1 MSSPIALVV
10 AVTLLGVNAFFVAG
24 EFALLAARR
33 SRLETLASDG
43 DARAGG
49 ALRAISELS
58 VMLAG
63 AQLGITMASLALG
76 AIAEP
81 AIAHG
86 LEGLLQRTDLPEGAV
101 EAIGFGTALAVVV
114 FLHMVVGEMI
124 PKSWAITDPER
135 SALLL
140 VRPFRAFVV
149 AFRPFI
155 ALLNAAANGVVRL
168 FGVEPRAEL
177 AAAHS
182 PADLLFLLRG
192 RAEEG
197 GGPDDGT
204 AMLTR
209 ALERT
214 GLDAESV
221 MIPRRSIVAVPADA
235 AVDELERIASESGR
249 SRLVVYQGDLD
260 DVVGILHVKDLL
272 AVDARDRDRLT
283 ARRLARAALVTPESR
298 RIEDLTL
305 DMRQR
310 RQHVALVVDE
320 FGSVTGL
327 VALEDVLE
335 ELIGEFED
343 ETDRLRRR
351 LRRRPDGRIV
361 VPGTL
366 RPDELEDQTGVTL
379 PPGPYETVA
388 GFVVRTL
395 DRLPLEGEVVPL
407 GGLELQVV
415 RMEGHRIAELALR
428 PAADDGAGPPPPA

>member
-1 MSSPIALVV
+1 MTTPVALVAAV
-10 AVTLLGVNAFFVAG
+10 ALLVVNAFFVAG

-33 SRLETLASDG
+33 SRLETLAAAG
-43 DARAGG
+43 DANAGA

-81 AIAHG
+81 AIAHS
-86 LEGLLQRTDLPEGAV
+86 LEGLLQRTDLAEGAV

-168 FGVEPRAEL
+168 FRVEPRAEL

-192 RAEEG
+192 AAEEQG
-197 GGPDDGT
+197 ADAET

-221 MIPRRSIVAVPADA
+221 MVPRRSIVAVPAEA
-235 AVDELERIASESGR
+235 TVDEVERVASDSGR
-249 SRLVVYQGDLD
+249 SRLVVYQGELD

-272 AVDARDRDRLT
+272 AVDVRNRDRLT
-283 ARRLARAALVTPESR
+283 AGRLARTALVTPESR

-343 ETDRLRRR
+343 ETDRIRRR
-351 LRRRPDGRIV
+351 LRRRPDGRIL

-379 PPGPYETVA
+379 PAGPYETVA
-388 GFVVRTL
+388 GFVLRAL
-395 DRLPLEGEVVPL
+395 DRLACEGDTVRLGAFELEVVRL
-407 GGLELQVV
+407 
-415 RMEGHRIAELALR
+415 EGHRIAELALQPR
-428 PAADDGAGPPPPA
+428 PDDPAA